1 MKIRLLCVG
10 RLKEGPERTLLDDYL
25 ARARKVGQSL
35 GIKGLEEIEIEPG
48 GGSDREGGRLLTRLS
63 DAICVCLDEHGDP
76 WPSKDL
82 SRRLSRWRDE
92 GHDVDFVIGGA
103 DGLAAAVMARA
114 RFRLGFGPQTW
125 PHKLVRVMLAE
136 QIYRALSIEAGSP
149 YHRE

>member
-25 ARARKVGQSL
+25 VRARKAGQSL
-35 GIKGLEEIEIEPG
+35 GIKGPEEIEIEPG

-63 DAICVCLDEHGDP
+63 DAICVCLDEHGDS
-76 WPSKDL
+76 WPSRDV
-82 SRRLSRWRDE
+82 SRRLVRWRDE
-92 GHDVDFVIGGA
+92 GQNVDFVIGGA
-103 DGLAAAVMARA
+103 DGLAAAVIARA
-114 RFRLGFGPQTW
+114 KFKLSFGPQTW

-136 QIYRALSIEAGSP
+136 QIYRALSIETGSP